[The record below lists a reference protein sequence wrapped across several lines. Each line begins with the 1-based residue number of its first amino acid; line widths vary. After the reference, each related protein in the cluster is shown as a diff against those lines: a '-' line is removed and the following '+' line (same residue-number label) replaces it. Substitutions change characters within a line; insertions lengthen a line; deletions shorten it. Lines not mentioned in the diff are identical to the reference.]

1 MKSKKLAVLLAIV
14 VCLAAVLAL
23 SACKDD
29 SFTAKVFDAYG
40 KVTQAKQI
48 KQTLVVKSGTE
59 ELCKTD
65 IVYDVAS
72 GKATETTLM
81 VDSAAPVTTTKDFDK
96 ATLTVALKADSF
108 TELTE
113 NEQARTLTGTMS
125 AENAKTLFGAGSTVN
140 GSVAVFTNL
149 TVVFALNADG
159 SFASLTV
166 SYATANGNNVTVT
179 TAYTF

>member
-1 MKSKKLAVLLAIV
+1 MKFKKSAIFLAIV
-14 VCLAAVLAL
+14 VCLAAVLVL

-40 KVTQAKQI
+40 KVTQSKQI

-65 IVYDVAS
+65 IVYDMAS
-72 GKATETTLM
+72 GKAAETTVT

-96 ATLTVALKADSF
+96 AKLTVVLKADSF

-113 NEQARTLTGTMS
+113 NEQARTLTGAMS
-125 AENAKTLFGAGSTVN
+125 AENAKTLLGADGTLSGNV
-140 GSVAVFTNL
+140 